1 MNINHSTCNHNLY
14 MSRRNI
20 IISMAATAISLSAAI
35 TSSAQNT
42 TKLTATKAND
52 YGLVYTLPS
61 AVINVTLE
69 AERTESRPGEF
80 YNYATKYLKTSPIQ
94 SKSQKWTLSGVQLTQ
109 TAVPDDEQRYN
120 VQVKSG
126 TPVTIV
132 IDSYHATV
140 SINDEGYAPQPA
152 EKPPLHPRQA
162 QPSIHATPAAR
173 QAMTEEMIQSTSTAK
188 RAELAADKIFE
199 LRQNRN
205 DIISGN
211 ADGMPKDGQ
220 AMQLALDN
228 LTQQEEALTAMF
240 TGVTVSSSEI
250 ATYTFVPGEESQ
262 KIVIARISPV
272 KGLIAADDLAG
283 DPIYLN
289 YKVVSKGTMPL
300 TDKGEERRFPKGGV
314 AYRIPGTAEIS
325 IIYDGKELDKK
336 TLHIPQLG
344 VVFGMEPS
352 MFSDK
357 KTPGYAHFDPLTGAI
372 KETGIATVNR

>member
-1 MNINHSTCNHNLY
+1 MLRT
-14 MSRRNI
+14 I
-20 IISMAATAISLSAAI
+20 IMSMAATALSITAAMP
-35 TSSAQNT
+35 SAAQNT

-52 YGLVYTLPS
+52 YGLIYTLPS

-69 AERTESRPGEF
+69 AELTESRPGEF
-80 YNYATKYLKTSPIQ
+80 HNYTAKYLKTSPIQ
-94 SKSQKWTLSGVQLTQ
+94 AKSQKWTLTGAELTQ
-109 TAVPDDEQRYN
+109 KAVPDDEQRYS
-120 VQVKSG
+120 VQFKNG

-132 IDSYHATV
+132 VDSNNAPV
-140 SINDEGYAPQPA
+140 SINDENYT
-152 EKPPLHPRQA
+152 PPSAATTSLKPRQA
-162 QPSIHATPAAR
+162 QPSILDTPAAR

-220 AMQLALDN
+220 AMQIALDN

-240 TGVTVSSSEI
+240 MGVTVSSSEV
-250 ATYTFVPGEESQ
+250 ATYSFVPGEESQ
-262 KIVIARISPV
+262 KTVIARISPV

-283 DPIYLN
+283 EPIYLI
-289 YKVVSKGTMPL
+289 YKVITKGTMPL

-314 AYRIPGTAEIS
+314 AYRIPGTAELS
-325 IIYDGKELDKK
+325 IVYDGKELDKK

-352 MFSDK
+352 LFSDK
-357 KTPGYAHFDPLTGAI
+357 KAPGYAHFDPLTGAV
-372 KETGIATVNR
+372 KETGIATR

>member
-61 AVINVTLE
+61 AVISVTLE

-94 SKSQKWTLSGVQLTQ
+94 SKSQKWALSGAQLTQ

-120 VQVKSG
+120 VQFKSG

-132 IDSYHATV
+132 VDSNNAPV

-152 EKPPLHPRQA
+152 EKPTLQPRQA
-162 QPSIHATPAAR
+162 QPSILDTPAAR